1 MSFPASPTNGQTATV
16 NNITYQYASTSRS
29 WTRTYAVVPVVSV
42 APVVLNDI
50 STQFNGVKTVF
61 PLMQDQT
68 SINTIVDSKDLEVVL
83 NGMRLAPYVD
93 TLPYPWLTP
102 YDSFKGFRVSSG
114 NLIIYNAP
122 AIGDSISLI
131 LRSASISRQKKKY
144 PYSAATIA
152 FGD

>member
-1 MSFPASPTNGQTATV
+1 MAFPASPTNGQTATV
-16 NNITYQYASTSRS
+16 NNIVYQYATASGT
-29 WTRTYAVVPVVSV
+29 WTRTYAANVLI

-50 STQFNGVKTVF
+50 STQFDGVKTVF
-61 PLMQDQT
+61 ALMQDQT

-122 AIGDSISLI
+122 AIGDSVSLI
-131 LRSASISRQKKKY
+131 LRSASTARQKKKY
-144 PYSAATIA
+144 PYSATTIA
-152 FGD
+152 LGD

>member
-1 MSFPASPTNGQTATV
+1 MSFPASPINGQTATV
-16 NNITYQYASTSRS
+16 NNITYQYNSTSRS
-29 WTRTYAVVPVVSV
+29 WTRAFAASVLV

-50 STQFNGVKTVF
+50 SAQFDGVKTVF